1 MHENNGMKI
10 TDIIRFAIQALVGYP
25 TRTLLMLL
33 AMAIGVGSVVV
44 LSTLGD
50 GARNYVIGQFS
61 SLGSNLLIVLPG
73 RSETVGGPPP
83 LLGIT
88 PRDLTLDDAAALLR
102 STNIRYVAP
111 ILLGAAPVSRGVLE
125 REVTIIGST
134 PHLLPI
140 RQLKMAAGRFLPEG
154 DATRAASVCIL
165 GFKIKQELFGS
176 TSALGETV
184 RIGDW
189 RFQVVGV
196 LAKKGQSVGMDMG
209 DIVIIPVAS
218 AQALFN
224 SASLFRIMIEANDR
238 DSLSRAKDAVVKIIR
253 ERHDGEDDV
262 TVISQDAVLATFD
275 RIFKTL
281 TLTVTGI
288 GGISI
293 AVAGILIMNV
303 MLIAVSQRRAEV
315 GLLKAIGAPSGQIIV
330 LFLAES
336 AILSI
341 MGTALGLLLAAAGT
355 WGIEQAFP
363 DFPLNVPLWSLF
375 AAVIISVTTGLVF
388 GVLPA
393 MRAARLD
400 PVLSLSRR

>member
-1 MHENNGMKI
+1 MKI
-10 TDIIRFAIQALVGYP
+10 TDIIGFAFKASTGYP

-33 AMAIGVGSVVV
+33 AMAIGVGSVVI
-44 LSTLGD
+44 LSSLGE
-50 GARNYVIGQFS
+50 GARRYVVGQFS
-61 SLGSNLLIVLPG
+61 SLGTNLLIILPG

-88 PRDLTLDDAAALLR
+88 PRDLTLDDAMALTR
-102 STNIRYVAP
+102 SSAIKYVAP
-111 ILLGAAPVSRGVLE
+111 LSVGAAPVSWGVRE
-125 REVTIIGST
+125 REVTILGST
-134 PHLLPI
+134 PHLFHV
-140 RQLKMAAGRFLPEG
+140 RQLTMARGRFLPEG
-154 DATRAASVCIL
+154 DPTRAASVCVL
-165 GFKIKQELFGS
+165 GYKIKQELFGN
-176 TSALGETV
+176 APAVGEAV
-184 RIGDW
+184 RIGDR
-189 RFQVVGV
+189 RFRVIGV
-196 LAKKGQSVGMDMG
+196 LAQKGQSVGMDMG

-224 SASLFRIMIEANDR
+224 TASLFRIMAEVSDR
-238 DSLSRAKDAVVKIIR
+238 ESLPRAKEMVLRLIR
-253 ERHDGEDDV
+253 ERHDGEDDI

-275 RIFKTL
+275 RIFTAL

-288 GGISI
+288 AAISL

-315 GLLKAIGAPSGQIIV
+315 GLLKAIGAPGGQIMV

-341 MGTALGLLLAAAGT
+341 IGAALGLVLAAI
-355 WGIEQAFP
+355 GIWVLSRVFP
-363 DFPLNVPLWSLF
+363 DFPLAAPLWSLW
-375 AAVIISVTTGLVF
+375 AAVGVSVVTGLVF

-393 MRAARLD
+393 RRAARLD

>member
-1 MHENNGMKI
+1 MKI
-10 TDIIRFAIQALVGYP
+10 TDIIRFAFRASIGYP

-33 AMAIGVGSVVV
+33 AMAIGVGSVVT

-50 GARNYVIGQFS
+50 GARTYVINQFS
-61 SLGSNLLIVLPG
+61 ALGTNLLIVLPG

-88 PRDLTLDDAAALLR
+88 PRDLTLDDAMALKH
-102 STNIRYVAP
+102 SSNIRYIAP
-111 ILLGAAPVSRGVLE
+111 ISLGAAPVSRGGLE
-125 REVTIIGST
+125 REVTILGST
-134 PHLLPI
+134 PHLFQI
-140 RQLKMAAGRFLPEG
+140 RQLSMAGGRFLPEG
-154 DATRAASVCIL
+154 DNTRAAAVCVL
-165 GFKIKQELFGS
+165 GYKTKQELFGNNP
-176 TSALGETV
+176 ALGETV
-184 RIGDW
+184 RIGDR
-189 RFQVVGV
+189 RFQVIGI
-196 LAKKGQSVGMDMG
+196 LAKKGQSVGLDIA

-218 AQALFN
+218 AQSLFN
-224 SASLFRIMIEANDR
+224 SVSLFRIMIEAIDR
-238 DSLSRAKDAVVKIIR
+238 EAIPRAKKAVLKIIR

-275 RIFKTL
+275 RIFTAL
-281 TLTVTGI
+281 TLTVSGI
-288 GGISI
+288 AAISI

-303 MLIAVSQRRAEV
+303 MLIAVSQRRTEV
-315 GLLKAIGAPSGQIIV
+315 GLLKAIGAPSGQIIA

-341 MGTALGLLLAAAGT
+341 IGAALGLILAAGAT
-355 WGIEQAFP
+355 WFIARLFP
-363 DFPLNVPLWSLF
+363 DFPIDVPLWSIW
-375 AAVIISVTTGLVF
+375 AAVGVSVATGLLF